1 MFSDDPFG
9 EAAAF
14 VADETGAFV
23 SPERVIE
30 RLQEWKRN
38 GVLRRFGAMVMH
50 RKIGFNYNG
59 MTIWDVPDECKDKLG
74 AAFAAMPFVSHC
86 YARKRKGE
94 WPYNLYAMAHAAS
107 RDELQEHVT
116 LMRDTTGFEPR
127 VLVSTKE
134 YKKASPVYFQEKGPF
149 DGTC

>member
-1 MFSDDPFG
+1 MG
-9 EAAAF
+9 Y
-14 VADETGAFV
+14 T
-23 SPERVIE
+23 
-30 RLQEWKRN
+30 
-38 GVLRRFGAMVMH
+38 H
-50 RKIGFNYNG
+50 NG
-59 MTIWDVPDECKDKLG
+59 MTVFDVPSDRLDELG
-74 AAFAAMPFVSHC
+74 AKLAGLPFVSHC
-86 YARKRKGE
+86 YARKRTGE
-94 WPYNLYAMAHAAS
+94 WPYNLYAMAHATN